1 MQRLPALGGDNHRS
15 SAAPSAAAPGER
27 NRPIARLAAGYS
39 IRMNLART
47 AGATTAPALLTSCD
61 DPDALDAFVRGLRL
75 SIRQPA
81 QVLVARRPQASGHPA
96 PPPSFDGSF
105 PVKLVE
111 TSHDCEPAA
120 IWIELAERTL
130 ADKLIYLDP
139 EYVASPSL
147 VGAFEHALE
156 RVDALAHGPVCRLRR
171 PFEALDERSLRAA
184 GREARYENGAGSSP
198 LEVATS
204 PSHPGALNF
213 AARRHTL
220 ERICAADPADGAT
233 PAEQL
238 LAAGRGGFPRVRT
251 VHAERKPGR
260 S

>member
-1 MQRLPALGGDNHRS
+1 MTASRRRS
-15 SAAPSAAAPGER
+15 
-27 NRPIARLAAGYS
+27 
-39 IRMNLART
+39 
-47 AGATTAPALLTSCD
+47 
-61 DPDALDAFVRGLRL
+61 
-75 SIRQPA
+75 
-81 QVLVARRPQASGHPA
+81 
-96 PPPSFDGSF
+96 GSNS
-105 PVKLVE
+105 PK
-111 TSHDCEPAA
+111 
-120 IWIELAERTL
+120 RTL

-171 PFEALDERSLRAA
+171 PFEALDEHSLRAA

-204 PSHPGALNF
+204 PRHPGALNF

-220 ERICAADPADGAT
+220 ERICAADPAGGAT

-238 LAAGRGGFPRVRT
+238 LRQAESARVPIAWQPAAVAFARAHGPGEAQTRAKLSGRTGTEPVTKHKESAYSLSPAASR
-251 VHAERKPGR
+251 ALAR
-260 S
+260 SEKSSCRITRPPLKVKT